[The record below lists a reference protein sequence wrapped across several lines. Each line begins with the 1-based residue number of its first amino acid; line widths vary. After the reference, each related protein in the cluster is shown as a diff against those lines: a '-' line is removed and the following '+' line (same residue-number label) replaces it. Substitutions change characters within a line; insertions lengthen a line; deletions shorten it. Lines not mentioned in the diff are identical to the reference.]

1 MKFKMI
7 NKVIFASNN
16 KHKIQEIK
24 SKLDKFNIEV
34 VSQKEAGYDIEVEE
48 TGTTFEENSI
58 LKAKAIYELAKI
70 PVIADDGGLEVDYLG
85 GKPGVYSA
93 RFCGPDATDKDKYNK
108 ILELMK
114 DVEDE
119 KRTARFRCVICYID
133 KNGEARTFEGI
144 CEGKISKA
152 PIGDN
157 DFGYDPI
164 FLVGDKSFAQMS
176 KEDKN
181 KISHRGRAI
190 DKWVEFLKNE
200 K

>member
-48 TGTTFEENSI
+48 TGNTFEENSI

-70 PVIADDGGLEVDYLG
+70 PVIADDGGLEVDYLD

-114 DVEDE
+114 DVEDK

-133 KNGEARTFEGI
+133 KSGEIRTFEGI
-144 CEGKISKA
+144 CEGKISRA

-164 FLVGDKSFAQMS
+164 FLVGDKSFAQIS